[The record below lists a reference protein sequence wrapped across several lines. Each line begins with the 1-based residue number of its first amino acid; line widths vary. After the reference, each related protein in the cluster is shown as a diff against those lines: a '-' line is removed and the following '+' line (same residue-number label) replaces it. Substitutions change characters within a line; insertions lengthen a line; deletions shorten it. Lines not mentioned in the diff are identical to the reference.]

1 MFIVDTSE
9 FHLRI
14 LRIRISLP
22 RLAFNSQTCKAH
34 LPGHGDDDDGEVSVS
49 DEQQEHYVTAV
60 EIPRDFEELR
70 QNCEKAEFV
79 LKCVFGE
86 SNIADGD
93 KYEDDNDA

>member
-1 MFIVDTSE
+1 MFIVDTSV

-14 LRIRISLP
+14 LRICISLP
-22 RLAFNSQTCKAH
+22 RRGFNSQTYKTQ
-34 LPGHGDDDDGEVSVS
+34 LPGHGDDDGEVSVS

-86 SNIADGD
+86 SNVADGD